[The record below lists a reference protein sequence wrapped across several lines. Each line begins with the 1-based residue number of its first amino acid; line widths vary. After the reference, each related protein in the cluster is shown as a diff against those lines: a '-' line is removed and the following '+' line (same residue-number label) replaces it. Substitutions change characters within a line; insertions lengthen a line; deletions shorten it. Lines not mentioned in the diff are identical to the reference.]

1 MEIVV
6 VREAPD
12 TEDAEALVLELE
24 DHLAE
29 RYPAESRH
37 GYSVAR
43 LLEQKVAF
51 FVARVDGAP
60 AACGGVQLV
69 GAEYGEIKRMWVRP
83 QFRRLGLGRAVLE
96 HLRAAHARARS
107 GRAAPRNRRRPG
119 SRDTRSTSNSDSG
132 GSRPFPPYRDDPL
145 SLCFECGLRPS
156 PNVPPV
162 AHRRGAAQPLA
173 GRAHG
178 DYPAPRAKQA

>member
-43 LLEQKVAF
+43 LLEQQVAF

-96 HLRAAHARARS
+96 HLAQHTLEHGVDVLRLETGVDQAAAIALYEQF
-107 GRAAPRNRRRPG
+107 GFRRI
-119 SRDTRSTSNSDSG
+119 S
-132 GSRPFPPYRDDPL
+132 PFPPYRDDPL
-145 SLCFECGLRPS
+145 SLCFECGLR
-156 PNVPPV
+156 
-162 AHRRGAAQPLA
+162 
-173 GRAHG
+173 
-178 DYPAPRAKQA
+178 